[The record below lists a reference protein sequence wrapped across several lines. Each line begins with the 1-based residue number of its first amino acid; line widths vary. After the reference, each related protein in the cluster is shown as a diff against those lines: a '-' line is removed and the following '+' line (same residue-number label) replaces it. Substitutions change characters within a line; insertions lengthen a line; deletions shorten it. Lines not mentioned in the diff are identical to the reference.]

1 MISVEGKEL
10 RFLALNTQV
19 AHEII
24 LGVGVKTLEELNDF
38 LDDNLGMRTVAKMWR
53 GGGEGLWATDEG
65 RGKK

>member
-1 MISVEGKEL
+1 MRVKGKEL

-19 AHEII
+19 AHERI

-38 LDDNLGMRTVAKMWR
+38 LDDNLGMRTVVKMWR
-53 GGGEGLWATDEG
+53 GGEGLWATDEG